1 VAPSAGQHDAQLEWE
16 RRAGRWAAAA
26 AFASSAFLVANTIL
40 VQAVVLQDR
49 PTGDRGILLAIDE
62 YAGAFLASAFVQ
74 ALNYA
79 GLGVVLWYLFR
90 VTRYRRSELPT
101 WFIWLVYLGPVMFGV
116 ASVLSALDRID
127 IADQFAS
134 DGQTQDRAGERRA
147 EDLLDERGPVPVALG
162 AAGTLALA
170 FSLVLVSLN
179 AMRAGVLSRFLGII
193 GIIVGALYVI
203 PIFGGPLIVQIFW
216 LGALG
221 AVFLGYWPGGRGEA
235 WETGTAAHWPSAGER
250 RREALGER
258 AAADSEPEPEPEEP
272 EPEEPEGPVPSRRRR
287 KRRR

>member
-1 VAPSAGQHDAQLEWE
+1 VGQHDAQLDWE

-26 AFASSAFLVANTIL
+26 GFLSATCLVANTVL

-49 PTGDRGILLAIDE
+49 PTQDRGVLLAIDE
-62 YAGAFLASAFVQ
+62 YSGAFLASSFVQ
-74 ALNYA
+74 GLNYI
-79 GLGVVLWYLFR
+79 GLGVVLWFLFK
-90 VTRYRRSELPT
+90 VTRYRREELPA
-101 WFIWLVYLGPVMFGV
+101 WFIWLVYIGPVLFAV
-116 ASVLSALDRID
+116 ASVLSTLDRID
-127 IADQFAS
+127 IAEQFAS
-134 DGQTQDRAGERRA
+134 SGETQGRAGERRA
-147 EDLLDERGPVPVALG
+147 ENLLEDRAPVSVALG

-193 GIIVGALYVI
+193 GIIVGVLYVI
-203 PIFGGPLIVQIFW
+203 PVFGGPLIVQIFW

-235 WETGTAAHWPSAGER
+235 WETGTAVHWPSAAER
-250 RREALGER
+250 RREALGAQ
-258 AAADSEPEPEPEEP
+258 AASDVEEGEPEPDADEPERP
-272 EPEEPEGPVPSRRRR
+272 APRRR

>member
-1 VAPSAGQHDAQLEWE
+1 VEAAGQHDAQLQWE

-26 AFASSAFLVANTIL
+26 GFASAVCLVANTIL

-49 PTGDRGILLAIDE
+49 PTQDRGVLLAIDE
-62 YAGAFLASAFVQ
+62 YSGAFLLASVVQ
-74 ALNYA
+74 GLNYI
-79 GLGVVLWYLFR
+79 GLGVVLWFLFK
-90 VTRYRRSELPT
+90 VTRYRRQELPA
-101 WFIWLVYLGPVMFGV
+101 WFIWLIYIGPLLFAV
-116 ASVLSALDRID
+116 ASVLSTLDRID
-127 IADQFAS
+127 IAEQFAS
-134 DGQTQDRAGERRA
+134 SGETQGRAGERRA
-147 EDLLDERGPVPVALG
+147 EDLLEDRSPASVALG
-162 AAGTLALA
+162 AAGTLAVA

-193 GIIVGALYVI
+193 GIIVGVLYVI

-235 WETGTAAHWPSAGER
+235 WETGTAVHWPSAAER
-250 RREALGER
+250 RREALG
-258 AAADSEPEPEPEEP
+258 AAAAAEAEQEPEAEPPEEP
-272 EPEEPEGPVPSRRRR
+272 GPSRRRR

>member
-1 VAPSAGQHDAQLEWE
+1 VGEHDAQLQWE
-16 RRAGRWAAAA
+16 RRNGRLAAAA
-26 AFASSAFLVANTIL
+26 CFASAAFLVANTIL

-49 PTGDRGILLAIDE
+49 PDGDRGILLAIDE
-62 YAGAFLASAFVQ
+62 YSGAFLASAFVQ
-74 ALNYA
+74 ALNYI

-90 VTRYRRSELPT
+90 VTRYRRPELPA
-101 WFIWLVYLGPVMFGV
+101 WFIWLVYLGPVMFAL
-116 ASVLSALDRID
+116 ASVLSAIDRID

-134 DGQTQDRAGERRA
+134 GGVTEGRRGEQRA
-147 EDLLDERGPVPVALG
+147 EDLLDDRGPVPVALG
-162 AAGTLALA
+162 AAGTLAVA
-170 FSLVLVSLN
+170 FGLVLVSLN

-235 WETGTAAHWPSAGER
+235 WETGTAVHWPSAAER
-250 RREALGER
+250 RREAL
-258 AAADSEPEPEPEEP
+258 AAAAAAEAEREPGPEPEAPEQ
-272 EPEEPEGPVPSRRRR
+272 PVPSKRRR

>member
-1 VAPSAGQHDAQLEWE
+1 VGQHDAQLEWE
-16 RRAGRWAAAA
+16 RRNGRLAAAA
-26 AFASSAFLVANTIL
+26 GFASAAFLVANTIL

-49 PTGDRGILLAIDE
+49 PTQDRGVLLAIDE
-62 YAGAFLASAFVQ
+62 YSGAFLASSVVQ
-74 ALNYA
+74 ALNYI

-90 VTRYRRSELPT
+90 VTRYRREELPA
-101 WFIWLVYLGPVMFGV
+101 WFVWLVYLGPLMFAV
-116 ASVLSALDRID
+116 ASVLSALDRVD

-134 DGQTQDRAGERRA
+134 GGETQGGAGEQRA
-147 EDLLDERGPVPVALG
+147 EDVLDDRGPVPVALG

-203 PIFGGPLIVQIFW
+203 PIFGGPLIVQVFW

-221 AVFLGYWPGGRGEA
+221 AVFLGFWPGGRGEA
-235 WETGTAAHWPSAGER
+235 WETGTAVHWPSAAER
-250 RREALGER
+250 RRETLG
-258 AAADSEPEPEPEEP
+258 AAAAEEADREPEPGPDAEEPEET
-272 EPEEPEGPVPSRRRR
+272 GPSRRRR

>member
-1 VAPSAGQHDAQLEWE
+1 VGQHDAQLEWE
-16 RRAGRWAAAA
+16 RRTGRLAAAA
-26 AFASSAFLVANTIL
+26 AFASAVFLVANTIL

-49 PTGDRGILLAIDE
+49 PTEDRGILLAIDE
-62 YAGAFLASAFVQ
+62 QAGAFLASALVQ

-90 VTRYRRSELPT
+90 VTRYRRSELPS
-101 WFIWLVYLGPVMFGV
+101 WFVWLVYLGPLMFAV
-116 ASVLSALDRID
+116 ASVLSALDRMD

-134 DGQTQDRAGERRA
+134 GEATEGVAGERRA
-147 EDLLDERGPVPVALG
+147 ENLLDERGPIPVALG

-179 AMRAGVLSRFLGII
+179 AMRAGILSRFLGVI

-235 WETGTAAHWPSAGER
+235 WETGTAVRWPSAAER
-250 RREALGER
+250 RREALG
-258 AAADSEPEPEPEEP
+258 AAAAESESEPESEPEPEPGEQP
-272 EPEEPEGPVPSRRRR
+272 QSSRRRR